1 MRDRELY
8 ARILNLTAPWSV
20 TDVDLDLKGQEV
32 RVRLDV
38 DAGAE
43 LRCPECEIVC
53 ARYDRRE
60 RRWRHL
66 DTCQLQTVLITEVPR
81 VTCPKH
87 GVLQIKIPWA
97 EPGSRFTA
105 MFEALV
111 IDWLGEASTMAVARL
126 LRLSWDE
133 VDGIQGRAVA
143 RGLAR
148 RDAKPPTQIG
158 VDEKS
163 FKKGHEYV
171 TVVTDHV
178 TGNVLE
184 VGQDRKQETFEAY
197 LKTMTPAQRG
207 RITHVSMDMWQPF
220 INAVRALV
228 PDAER
233 KINFDKYHVASHLGR
248 GVDRVRRAE
257 HVALMEA
264 GDARLK
270 KTKYLWLTN
279 PDNMKRARWREFE
292 ALRTSA
298 LKTARAWT
306 LKEVAMN
313 LWSYRS
319 MTWAKKAWKAWIG
332 WALRSRLEP
341 MRKVARMVREHLG
354 GILNAVVSG
363 ATNALGES
371 INAKIER
378 IKNRACGFRNRV
390 RFRNAIFFHL
400 GGLDLYPE
408 TLRATHTNP

>member
-171 TVVTDHV
+171 TVVSDHV

-306 LKEVAMN
+306 LKGKRSGGVGACSRDRSAN
-313 LWSYRS
+313 ACSKPRTARAARACASTWPRFGWSY
-319 MTWAKKAWKAWIG
+319 AI
-332 WALRSRLEP
+332 
-341 MRKVARMVREHLG
+341 
-354 GILNAVVSG
+354 SG
-363 ATNALGES
+363 RG
-371 INAKIER
+371 
-378 IKNRACGFRNRV
+378 
-390 RFRNAIFFHL
+390 
-400 GGLDLYPE
+400 
-408 TLRATHTNP
+408 